1 MCEPLGDLLT
11 PGLGSS
17 GWKEG
22 MYKWYD
28 GAHGGSGEPG
38 AKRTAVVNE
47 MIEEE
52 AKKKGV

>member
-1 MCEPLGDLLT
+1 MCEPLGDSLT

-28 GAHGGSGEPG
+28 GAHCGSGEPG